1 MTDVTDTTRA
11 KPTDRISAYAD
22 AMFEVA
28 RAENILGEVED
39 ELFRFARAF
48 VGSDELREALTDP
61 HIPASRRQQIV
72 EDLLGPRA
80 THVTTALISMVVGAG
95 RARELPTIIDSLVR
109 KSAEV
114 QKKAVA
120 EVRSAIEL
128 TDEQRRRLADAI
140 EKATGKSVEVK
151 VIVDPSVLGGIVT
164 TVGDT
169 VIDGSVRTRLEQLK
183 NSL

>member
-1 MTDVTDTTRA
+1 MAATSDA
-11 KPTDRISAYAD
+11 RIEAYAD

-28 RAENILGEVED
+28 RAEGTVTEVED
-39 ELFRFARAF
+39 ELFRFARALDS
-48 VGSDELREALTDP
+48 SDELREALTDP

-80 THVTTALISMVVGAG
+80 TSTTTALVSMVVGLG
-95 RARELPTIIDSLVR
+95 RGRDLPTIIEALVR
-109 KSAEV
+109 KSAASHN
-114 QKKAVA
+114 KAVA
-120 EVRSAIEL
+120 EVRSTVAL
-128 TDEQRRRLADAI
+128 TPEQRTRLAAAI

-151 VIVDPSVLGGIVT
+151 VIIDPSVLGGVIT

-183 NSL
+183 NAI

>member
-1 MTDVTDTTRA
+1 MSDVTRER
-11 KPTDRISAYAD
+11 PTDRIGAYAE

-28 RAENILGEVED
+28 RAEAILGEVED
-39 ELFRFARAF
+39 ELFRFARAYEA
-48 VGSDELREALTDP
+48 SDELRDALTDP
-61 HIPASRRQQIV
+61 HIPASMRQQIV

-80 THVTTALISMVVGAG
+80 THVTTALVSMVVGTG

-109 KSAEV
+109 KSAEA

-120 EVRSAIEL
+120 EVRSAIDL
-128 TDEQRRRLADAI
+128 TADQRRKLADAI

-151 VIVDPSVLGGIVT
+151 VIVDPSVMGGLVT

-169 VIDGSVRTRLEQLK
+169 VIDGSVRSRLEQLK
-183 NSL
+183 NTL